1 MDLKIKNKI
10 FEADGVFGLLFDDQG
25 NKLASTLQHA
35 YDSGQGNGTF
45 VPKIPDGEYTCIRGS
60 HRLESMNEDFETFEI
75 TGVEDHTNLL
85 FHWGN
90 WNKDSSGCILLG
102 SAMSNVNGVN
112 MILHSR
118 DTFDKF
124 MKMQDGINKFLLTV
138 TSGD

>member
-1 MDLKIKNKI
+1 MNLSIKNKI
-10 FEADGVFGLLFDDQG
+10 FEADGIFGLIFDDQG

-45 VPKIPDGEYTCIRGS
+45 VPKIPDGVFTCIRGN

-75 TGVEDHTNLL
+75 TGVTGHTNIL

-90 WNKDSSGCILLG
+90 YNRDSSGCVLLG
-102 SAMSNVNGVN
+102 SGMANINGTN
-112 MILHSR
+112 MLLHSK
-118 DTFDKF
+118 DTFDRF
-124 MKMQDGINKFLLTV
+124 MKIQDGVNTFTLTV

>member
-10 FEADGVFGLLFDDQG
+10 FEADGIFGLLFDENG

-35 YDSGQGNGTF
+35 YDSGLGNGSYL
-45 VPKIPDGEYTCIRGS
+45 PKIPDGVYKCIRGN
-60 HRLESMNEDFETFEI
+60 HRLEHMTYDFTTFEI
-75 TGVEDHTNLL
+75 TGIKGHTNLL

-90 WNKDSSGCILLG
+90 FQRDSSGCILLG

-118 DTFDKF
+118 NTFDKF
-124 MKMQDGINKFLLTV
+124 MKLQENVNQFLLTV
-138 TSGD
+138 TSGE